1 MIPFSYQQ
9 THQKLV
15 QSMKLLIIE
24 LMFVLFVGNTQ
35 QQQQRGPGNQM
46 VPSKQNRV
54 TTLPKP
60 CGIDPIV
67 LLQERENRVA
77 ARIAARIEQVSNLP
91 TDMSDKLR
99 IQAQI
104 ELRALRCLN
113 FQRQLRSEIL
123 GCIRRDTT
131 LETAVNIKA
140 YKRTKRQGL
149 REARATE
156 KLEKQQKLEAERK
169 RRQKNQEFLNSVLS
183 HGKEFKEYHRQNQSK
198 IAKINKAILNYH
210 ANAERE
216 QKKEQERIE
225 KERMR
230 R

>member
-1 MIPFSYQQ
+1 MSVYVTAPNPQQ
-9 THQKLV
+9 
-15 QSMKLLIIE
+15 
-24 LMFVLFVGNTQ
+24 Q
-35 QQQQRGPGNQM
+35 QQQQRAVAGQ
-46 VPSKQNRV
+46 VVQQKQNRI
-54 TTLPKP
+54 TTIPKP
-60 CGIDPIV
+60 CGLDPIV

-91 TDMSDKLR
+91 TDMSEKLR

-123 GCIRRDTT
+123 SCIRKDTT

-156 KLEKQQKLEAERK
+156 KLEKQQKLEAGNVHIFCFIHK
-169 RRQKNQEFLNSVLS
+169 TVSIF
-183 HGKEFKEYHRQNQSK
+183 
-198 IAKINKAILNYH
+198 
-210 ANAERE
+210 
-216 QKKEQERIE
+216 
-225 KERMR
+225 
-230 R
+230 

>member
-1 MIPFSYQQ
+1 
-9 THQKLV
+9 
-15 QSMKLLIIE
+15 
-24 LMFVLFVGNTQ
+24 
-35 QQQQRGPGNQM
+35 
-46 VPSKQNRV
+46 
-54 TTLPKP
+54 
-60 CGIDPIV
+60 
-67 LLQERENRVA
+67 
-77 ARIAARIEQVSNLP
+77 
-91 TDMSDKLR
+91 MSDELR
-99 IQAQI
+99 VQVQI

-113 FQRQLRSEIL
+113 FQRQLRSEIIA
-123 GCIRRDTT
+123 CTRRDTT
-131 LETAVNIKA
+131 LETAVNVKQ

-169 RRQKNQEFLNSVLS
+169 RRQKHQEFLTSVLQ
-183 HGKEFKEYHRQNQSK
+183 HGKDFKEFHRNNQ
-198 IAKINKAILNYH
+198 AKLLRLNKAVMNYH